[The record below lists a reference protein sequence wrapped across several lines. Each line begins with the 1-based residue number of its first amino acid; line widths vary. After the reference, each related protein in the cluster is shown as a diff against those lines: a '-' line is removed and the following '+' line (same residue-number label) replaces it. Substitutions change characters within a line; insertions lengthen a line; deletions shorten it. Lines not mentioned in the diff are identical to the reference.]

1 MTSSKTKKRQ
11 TLLLKSSILTI
22 AAAVMF
28 SLFAAPL
35 ISQQSVMAQIGPS
48 PESNNMSS
56 SSANM
61 STTTTSVGEAPGSV
75 FKLSRASIP
84 IDIPLIEGFVNGNP
98 VFYINTDISDQ
109 KLASQLTSTTGF
121 RVNYAPLLAQA
132 PNDGVAEFYVLKNG
146 IKGTGTL
153 GFQPTVGNA
162 QPGDTKYSPL
172 WKINIVEWKN
182 GITPT
187 QPKSEKE
194 VMDAKA
200 KGDLTV
206 TPTNIVANCP
216 FVRWNGGEMTIRED
230 KNINDDSKYMGGQVL
245 KIDTDKMV
253 VTMVA
258 HRGFGPDGKTIYYIV
273 PDATPQ
279 MPAAMMGVTFA
290 SLDEKL
296 LSSAALVDLFQFT
309 NGINGSGPMGFQAGI
324 GAANP
329 TDPNY
334 SPMWKISFNEWKD
347 PSKARILETVT
358 DITSMKQAGMI
369 TITPAMGGKHVVN
382 CPLFDASTVFEHQS
396 RSL

>member
-1 MTSSKTKKRQ
+1 MSSSKTKRK
-11 TLLLKSSILTI
+11 TLLVRSSILTI
-22 AAAVMF
+22 AAVMF

-35 ISQQSVMAQIGPS
+35 ISQQSVMAQIGS
-48 PESNNMSS
+48 LPESNITSS
-56 SSANM
+56 SSATNMTTTNM
-61 STTTTSVGEAPGSV
+61 SIGAQGSV

-84 IDIPLIEGFVNGNP
+84 IDIPLIEGFVNGNL

-132 PNDGVAEFYVLKNG
+132 PNDGVAQFYVFKNG

-172 WKINIVEWKN
+172 WKINIVEWKD
-182 GITPT
+182 GVTST
-187 QPKSEKE
+187 QLKSESE

-200 KGDLTV
+200 KGDLIV

-216 FVRWNGGEMTIRED
+216 FVKWKGGEMKVRED
-230 KNINDDSKYMGGQVL
+230 KNINHDSKYMGGQVL

-273 PDATPQ
+273 ADATPQ

-309 NGINGSGPMGFQAGI
+309 NGITGSGPMGFQAGI

-347 PSKARILETVT
+347 PSNARILETVS
-358 DITSMKQAGMI
+358 DILAMKQASMI
-369 TITPAMGGKHVVN
+369 TVTPAMEGKHVVN
-382 CPLFDASTVFEHQS
+382 CPFFDASTVFEHQS
-396 RSL
+396 KSV

>member
-1 MTSSKTKKRQ
+1 MISSNTEREP
-11 TLLLKSSILTI
+11 LALKSSIPMIVTVNFFLL
-22 AAAVMF
+22 AA
-28 SLFAAPL
+28 LL
-35 ISQQSVMAQIGPS
+35 ISHQGIMAQMVPTPEGKNTSSPS
-48 PESNNMSS
+48 SVD
-56 SSANM
+56 
-61 STTTTSVGEAPGSV
+61 TTTNTSGGAPGSV
-75 FKLSRASIP
+75 FKLSRASIA
-84 IDIPLIEGFVNGNP
+84 INIPLIEGFVNGNP

-109 KLASQLTSTTGF
+109 KLASQFTSTTGF
-121 RVNYAPLLAQA
+121 RVNYASLLAQA
-132 PNDGVAEFYVLKNG
+132 PNDGVAQFYVFKNG

-162 QPGDTKYSPL
+162 QPGNAKYSPL

-182 GITPT
+182 GVIPT
-187 QPKSEKE
+187 QLRSEKE
-194 VMDAKA
+194 VIDAKA
-200 KGDLTV
+200 KGDLII

-216 FVRWNGGEMTIRED
+216 FIKWNGSQMKIRED

-258 HRGFGPDGKTIYYIV
+258 HRGFGSDGKTIYYIV
-273 PDATPQ
+273 ADATPQ

-296 LSSAALVDLFQFT
+296 LSSAAVVDLFQFT

-334 SPMWKISFNEWKD
+334 SPIWKISFNQWKD
-347 PSKARILETVT
+347 PSNARILETVS
-358 DITSMKQAGMI
+358 DIAAMKQAGMI
-369 TITPAMGGKHVVN
+369 TVTPAMEGKHVVN
-382 CPLFDASTVFEHQS
+382 CPFFDASTVFEHQS
-396 RSL
+396 KSI

>member
-1 MTSSKTKKRQ
+1 MV
-11 TLLLKSSILTI
+11 LKSSIAAI
-22 AAAVMF
+22 AAAIVMF
-28 SLFAAPL
+28 SLVAAQV
-35 ISQQSVMAQIGPS
+35 ISQQSVIAQMSTSQG
-48 PESNNMSS
+48 SNNASS

-61 STTTTSVGEAPGSV
+61 ATTSSGAPSSA
-75 FKLSRASIP
+75 FKLSRANIP
-84 IDIPLIEGFVNGNP
+84 IDIPLKEGFVNGNP

-132 PNDGVAEFYVLKNG
+132 PSNAIAQFYVFKNG

-153 GFQPTVGNA
+153 GFQSTIGNA
-162 QPGDTKYSPL
+162 RPGDINYSPL

-182 GITPT
+182 AVTPS
-187 QPKSEKE
+187 QLKSESE
-194 VMDAKA
+194 VMAARD
-200 KGDLTV
+200 KGDLIV
-206 TPTNIVANCP
+206 TSTNIVANCP
-216 FVRWNGGEMTIRED
+216 FVKWNGGQMNIRED

-273 PDATPQ
+273 ADATPQ
-279 MPAAMMGVTFA
+279 MPADMMGVTFA

-296 LSSAALVDLFQFT
+296 LSSAAVVDLFQFT

-334 SPMWKISFNEWKD
+334 SPMWKISFNEWKN
-347 PSKARILETVT
+347 PLKARILETVS
-358 DITSMKQAGMI
+358 DITAMKQDGMI
-369 TITPAMGGKHVVN
+369 TITPAMAGKHVVN
-382 CPLFDASTVFEHQS
+382 CPFFDASTVFEHQS
-396 RSL
+396 RSV

>member
-1 MTSSKTKKRQ
+1 MTSSKTKRKPFV
-11 TLLLKSSILTI
+11 LKSSIAAME
-22 AAAVMF
+22 AAAVVVMS

-35 ISQQSVMAQIGPS
+35 ISQNVIAQMSTS
-48 PESNNMSS
+48 PRSNNTASLS
-56 SSANM
+56 TSTNT
-61 STTTTSVGEAPGSV
+61 TTTTSGAPGSV

-84 IDIPLIEGFVNGNP
+84 IDIPLKEGFVNGNP

-121 RVNYAPLLAQA
+121 RVNYAPLLVQA
-132 PNDGVAEFYVLKNG
+132 PNDGVAQFYVFKNG

-172 WKINIVEWKN
+172 WKINIVEWKD
-182 GITPT
+182 GVTST
-187 QPKSEKE
+187 QLKSESE

-200 KGDLTV
+200 KGDLIV
-206 TPTNIVANCP
+206 APTNIVANCP
-216 FVRWNGGEMTIRED
+216 FVKWKGGEMKVRED

-273 PDATPQ
+273 ADATPQ

-290 SLDEKL
+290 SLDGKL
-296 LSSAALVDLFQFT
+296 LSSAVVVDLFQFT

-329 TDPNY
+329 TDSNY

-347 PSKARILETVT
+347 TSKARILETVN
-358 DITSMKQAGMI
+358 DITAMKQAGMI
-369 TITPAMGGKHVVN
+369 TVTPAMGGKHVVN
-382 CPLFDASTVFEHQS
+382 CPFFDASTVFEHQS
-396 RSL
+396 RSV

>member
-1 MTSSKTKKRQ
+1 MTSSKTKRK

-22 AAAVMF
+22 AAVAMF

-35 ISQQSVMAQIGPS
+35 ISQQSVMAQMAPS
-48 PESNNMSS
+48 PESNNTSS

-61 STTTTSVGEAPGSV
+61 TTTTTSGTPGSV

-132 PNDGVAEFYVLKNG
+132 PNDGVAEFYVFMNG

-162 QPGDTKYSPL
+162 QPGDVNYSPL
-172 WKINIVEWKN
+172 WKIKIVEWNN
-182 GITPT
+182 GVTPI
-187 QPKSEKE
+187 QLKSEKE
-194 VMDAKA
+194 IMDAKA

-216 FVRWNGGEMTIRED
+216 FVRWNGGEMKIRED
-230 KNINDDSKYMGGQVL
+230 KNTNDDSKYMGGQVL

-273 PDATPQ
+273 ADATPQ

-309 NGINGSGPMGFQAGI
+309 NGINGSGPMRFQAGI

-329 TDPNY
+329 TDSNY
-334 SPMWKISFNEWKD
+334 SPMWKISFNQWKD
-347 PSKARILETVT
+347 PSKARILETVS
-358 DITSMKQAGMI
+358 DILAMKQAGMI
-369 TITPAMGGKHVVN
+369 TVTSAMGGKHVVN
-382 CPLFDASTVFEHQS
+382 CPFFDASTVFEHQS
-396 RSL
+396 KSV